1 MRIIAKIETK
11 TDYAVKGRKLEG
23 IRNIGN
29 PANLAKKYYE
39 QGADEIF
46 FIDSVAS
53 LYGRATLDKVVSQ
66 VSETV
71 FSPMCVGGGIRS
83 IDDCKIM
90 FDSGADKVALNT
102 ILFSDISILKKIS
115 KVYGSQSVVVE
126 IQAKKNIT
134 GDGYTCLCEYG
145 REFTG
150 IDLLEWLS
158 LIKEYQ
164 IGEVHIISVD
174 HDGMNKGIDKGL
186 IKYVREHVAVPL
198 VYSGG
203 FNQDL
208 DDISWLRLNLEGLA
222 IASSFHNGK
231 DVASFSQRNN

>member
-23 IRNIGN
+23 IRNIGD
-29 PANLAKKYYE
+29 PANLAKRYYE
-39 QGADEIF
+39 EGADEIF

-53 LYGRATLDKVVSQ
+53 LYGRATLDAVVSK

-71 FSPMCVGGGIRS
+71 FTPMCVGGGIRT

-90 FDSGADKVALNT
+90 FDSGADKVALNS
-102 ILFSDISILKKIS
+102 ILFQDLSILKKIS
-115 KVYGSQSVVVE
+115 QVYGSQAIVIE
-126 IQAKKNIT
+126 IQAKKNIN
-134 GDGYTCLCEYG
+134 DNGYSCLCEYG

-150 IDLLEWLS
+150 IGLIDWLS
-158 LIKEYQ
+158 ALQDFQ

-174 HDGMNKGIDKGL
+174 QDGMNKGVDVNL
-186 IKYVREHVAVPL
+186 IKLVREHVDVPL

-203 FNQDL
+203 FNQDI
-208 DDISWLRLNLEGLA
+208 DDVVWLKTKLEGLA
-222 IASSFHNGK
+222 
-231 DVASFSQRNN
+231 VASAFHAGKKVAALSQRNN